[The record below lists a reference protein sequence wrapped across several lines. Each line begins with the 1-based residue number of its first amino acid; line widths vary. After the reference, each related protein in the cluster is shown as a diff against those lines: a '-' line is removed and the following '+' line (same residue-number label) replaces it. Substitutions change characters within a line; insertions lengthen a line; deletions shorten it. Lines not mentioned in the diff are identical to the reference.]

1 MQSPDPPQ
9 NTTATLQPLA
19 AREQEKMHRQQNSA
33 AREKEKMHR
42 QLNSAT
48 REQEKVHRQLN
59 SAAREQEKMH
69 RQLNSAAREQ
79 EKMHRQLNSA
89 RQYIL
94 LDSVKTMQSPDPP
107 QNTTATLQPLDDV
120 LAAAQRV
127 AKLRNIAML
136 IDLKSLIRLLTELL
150 FPAPNPVA
158 FADDDYRPDRPQ
170 VMEFMDDDAL
180 VVKIERLQNSC
191 DRLMREFAD
200 KLAAADHTSV
210 AIMVGD
216 MVYTHLRAGFLT
228 EARKM
233 FTALVALSPQARQGS
248 TLPPDTEIELRS
260 LCASLGPAYQ

>member
-1 MQSPDPPQ
+1 MAGQYILPDQLKTMQPPEPPQ
-9 NTTATLQPLA
+9 NTTATLQPL
-19 AREQEKMHRQQNSA
+19 
-33 AREKEKMHR
+33 
-42 QLNSAT
+42 
-48 REQEKVHRQLN
+48 KV
-59 SAAREQEKMH
+59 
-69 RQLNSAAREQ
+69 
-79 EKMHRQLNSA
+79 
-89 RQYIL
+89 
-94 LDSVKTMQSPDPP
+94 VF
-107 QNTTATLQPLDDV
+107 
-120 LAAAQRV
+120 AAAQRA
-127 AKLRNIAML
+127 AKLKNIAML
-136 IDLKSLIRLLTELL
+136 IDHKALIRLLTELL

-158 FADDDYRPDRPQ
+158 FADDDYLPDRPQ
-170 VMEFMDDDAL
+170 TMEFMDDDAL

-191 DRLMREFAD
+191 YRLMTEFAE